1 MGDRH
6 LKFHELRDNLRAP
19 LVHTYC
25 PLSEVKV
32 QVAASRI
39 RRRSTCE
46 PTQVQ
51 GNAGARQTDRCGADD
66 RFKSHYVH
74 GRGASAVPTA
84 ARPGATVA
92 LVARLEGSRQE
103 VALCHDDYASD
114 DTPGTPPSSLTEH
127 SDA

>member
-1 MGDRH
+1 MGALSVHFSPSVEPKIQVNALQDR
-6 LKFHELRDNLRAP
+6 
-19 LVHTYC
+19 T
-25 PLSEVKV
+25 
-32 QVAASRI
+32 
-39 RRRSTCE
+39 RSTCE
-46 PTQVQ
+46 PSQVQ

>member
-1 MGDRH
+1 
-6 LKFHELRDNLRAP
+6 
-19 LVHTYC
+19 
-25 PLSEVKV
+25 
-32 QVAASRI
+32 
-39 RRRSTCE
+39 
-46 PTQVQ
+46 
-51 GNAGARQTDRCGADD
+51 
-66 RFKSHYVH
+66 
-74 GRGASAVPTA
+74 VPTA